1 MKRQRNG
8 LLILIIGAVGLI
20 AVIGAA
26 IYENVV
32 NTVPPQGFTA
42 QEIAA
47 MDVRMVNVN
56 TATAEELDALPSV
69 TPKIARSI
77 VNYREENG
85 LFSSTDELLNV
96 KGVGKSLYQKIA
108 PYITAEE

>member
-1 MKRQRNG
+1 M
-8 LLILIIGAVGLI
+8 IIGAVGLI

-32 NTVPPQGFTA
+32 NTAPPQGITP

-47 MDVRMVNVN
+47 MDVQMVNVN
-56 TATAEELDALPSV
+56 TATAQELDTLPSV
-69 TPKIARSI
+69 TLKIAESI
-77 VNYREENG
+77 IDYREENG
-85 LFSSTDELLNV
+85 LFSSTDELLKV
-96 KGVGKSLYQKIA
+96 KGVGKTIYQKIA